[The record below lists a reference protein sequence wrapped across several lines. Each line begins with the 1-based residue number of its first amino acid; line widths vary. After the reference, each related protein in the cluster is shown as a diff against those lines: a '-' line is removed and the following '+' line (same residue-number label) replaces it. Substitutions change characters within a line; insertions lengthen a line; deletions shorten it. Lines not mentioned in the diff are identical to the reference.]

1 MLQCSLWDAEH
12 HLAGII
18 RWFSNDFKQQ
28 LRDRGRQ
35 RAINLLVSYAASEA
49 GTINGVQ
56 ESAAAIN
63 GVLKAANAG
72 DAAAAAGAGAERATE
87 GGVVKVSPSANART
101 LFEVPDGSA
110 IGALY
115 ELRRWNDV
123 RLLTHLRLG
132 GGPGAMFADAGA
144 RRTTW
149 KFFEYQVV
157 PQQHSDFVYVQVHV
171 SRRDAQKLLTHRRPH
186 LKQHSSLLASV
197 FDAEDDNDVGTA
209 SEGEGGGG
217 GKPKPDE
224 EQHESEWTP
233 DTHEYL
239 DHPFI
244 ALARVEEPVAIFE
257 ARLRT
262 SLHLTVRLSARHAF
276 SLHSLAFSLSPCLCA
291 FHPAHAQLH
300 PRSPTLALPC
310 TLAHA
315 TSPRGRPRRLRFN
328 THAVLFASHT
338 HNHRH
343 RACRR
348 RNGQMASGAFS
359 TRSVR
364 AGSVS
369 RRRSTVLWVIFST
382 PLPLAPRTGP
392 SRPWSSATA
401 PPPHASDSRRPPLA
415 AVAFQSDS
423 AAGARASER

>member
-262 SLHLTVRLSARHAF
+262 SLHLTVRLSLHVMPFPCILWPFLYPRVSAR
-276 SLHSLAFSLSPCLCA
+276 SIP
-291 FHPAHAQLH
+291 
-300 PRSPTLALPC
+300 PTPNS
-310 TLAHA
+310 TLAHPHSRSRA
-315 TSPRGRPRRLRFN
+315 HSHTPRRR
-328 THAVLFASHT
+328 AVA
-338 HNHRH
+338 
-343 RACRR
+343 RADYV
-348 RNGQMASGAFS
+348 S
-359 TRSVR
+359 TRTLYYSLPTLTTTATAR
-364 AGSVS
+364 AGGGMDK
-369 RRRSTVLWVIFST
+369 WQ
-382 PLPLAPRTGP
+382 
-392 SRPWSSATA
+392 
-401 PPPHASDSRRPPLA
+401 
-415 AVAFQSDS
+415 VAHSQHDQ
-423 AAGARASER
+423 